1 MKYAF
6 FDLDHTLI
14 PVDSSGLWSYFL
26 LKFTGK
32 EDPDLLKER
41 LQYDVDYYEGTLD
54 INKFE
59 DFEMRLLARFS
70 RKEADRLR
78 DEFIEKAIKPKIVP
92 AALKLIEDCKKAG
105 ARVVMVT
112 ATYRYVVEP
121 IGELLGI
128 KDIIAAQQEE
138 DDWGEF
144 TGRWLWHVF
153 GDGKIREVQK
163 YLAERGEKLSVL
175 AESAFFT
182 DSINDLPLMEFV
194 ASHGGQAVATNP
206 DKKLRKI
213 AEERGWKI
221 IDIFDI
227 EIATP

>member
-26 LKFTGK
+26 LKFTGA
-32 EDPDLLKER
+32 EQPALLKER
-41 LQYDVDYYEGTLD
+41 LQYDVDYYEGKLD

-59 DFEMRLLARFS
+59 DFEMKLLARFS

-78 DEFIEKAIKPKIVP
+78 QLFIDKDIKPNIKPVSLELIEK
-92 AALKLIEDCKKAG
+92 CKQEG

-128 KDIIAAQQEE
+128 EDIIAAQQEE
-138 DDWGEF
+138 DSRGEF

-153 GDGKIREVQK
+153 QDGKIREVKK
-163 YLAERGEKLSVL
+163 YLSDRGEELSVL
-175 AESAFFT
+175 ADSAFFT

-194 ASHGGQAVATNP
+194 DSYGGKAVATNP

-213 AEERGWKI
+213 AEEKGWKI
-221 IDIFDI
+221 LDIFDV